1 MSLNFIS
8 PISPCFSLSLSL
20 FLIMYLSLVSC
31 FPSLSFLS
39 PLSLFLVPP
48 ISLSNFPFLCF
59 LVFYYF
65 LCLSF
70 SLHLFLFFFSLYLS
84 LSFPCIFL
92 SLFPVSFSLVS
103 LYLSLSFPLCLFLF
117 YLPISSFD
125 FTVLLGYIKQLIFD
139 HDKDLFK
146 NALYKIV

>member
-1 MSLNFIS
+1 MYLNFIS

-20 FLIMYLSLVSC
+20 FLIMYLS
-31 FPSLSFLS
+31 P
-39 PLSLFLVPP
+39 
-48 ISLSNFPFLCF
+48 F
-59 LVFYYF
+59 LVFPVSRSS
-65 LCLSF
+65 LRCLSF
-70 SLHLFLFFFSLYLS
+70 SFPLFLFLISPFSVSLSFIIFFVSLFHFTCS
-84 LSFPCIFL
+84 SFSFPCIFL
-92 SLFPVSFSLVS
+92 SRFPVSFSLVS

>member
-84 LSFPCIFL
+84 LSFPWIFL
-92 SLFPVSFSLVS
+92 SRFPCVSFSFTF
-103 LYLSLSFPLCLFLF
+103 LYRLLILRS
-117 YLPISSFD
+117 YLDI
-125 FTVLLGYIKQLIFD
+125 L
-139 HDKDLFK
+139 
-146 NALYKIV
+146 NN